1 MTPSSYAAPP
11 QNVVCVTGEVEKGG
25 GVCQM
30 FALGFTDISMRGLT
44 GPERPDEKRLHRAE
58 SSEIHR
64 GEVVASSEKS

>member
-1 MTPSSYAAPP
+1 
-11 QNVVCVTGEVEKGG
+11 
-25 GVCQM
+25 M

-64 GEVVASSEKS
+64 GEAVASSEKS